1 MATWYGIRRGSL
13 MVAASAMVPARASG
27 SAKRACSAATIRSAD
42 KASSK
47 PPPTA
52 IPLTAAITGL
62 FKLGSCCSPPNP
74 PTP

>member
-1 MATWYGIRRGSL
+1 MRLGSL
-13 MVAASAMVPARASG
+13 MVAASATVPERISG
-27 SAKRACSAATIRSAD
+27 SAKRAWSAAMIKSAD

-52 IPLTAAITGL
+52 MPLTAAITGL
-62 FKLGSCCSPPNP
+62 LRSGSICRPPNP